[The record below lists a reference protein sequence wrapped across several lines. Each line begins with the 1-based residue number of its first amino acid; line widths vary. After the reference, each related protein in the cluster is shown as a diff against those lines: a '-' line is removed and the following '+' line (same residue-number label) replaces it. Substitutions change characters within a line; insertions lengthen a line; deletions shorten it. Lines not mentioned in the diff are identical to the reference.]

1 MRTPP
6 PASIKTKG
14 ALNHPVPKLMQTTS
28 KRIKNKE
35 NNIWTLGPLSL
46 IFERALR
53 QTCQLYSLFLLLYT
67 VCITIWHNNLRSP
80 ELCWMCVVDSRLGDC
95 GGGVV
100 VVAYYCL
107 TLMKL
112 SLLHLQLQFIYQFV
126 CVSLYSVHI
135 MYNVCIHTPVAIKQ
149 FIFFSSFCC
158 RQ

>member
-1 MRTPP
+1 
-6 PASIKTKG
+6 
-14 ALNHPVPKLMQTTS
+14 
-28 KRIKNKE
+28 
-35 NNIWTLGPLSL
+35 
-46 IFERALR
+46 
-53 QTCQLYSLFLLLYT
+53 
-67 VCITIWHNNLRSP
+67 
-80 ELCWMCVVDSRLGDC
+80 MCVVDSRLGDC

-100 VVAYYCL
+100 VGAYYCL
-107 TLMKL
+107 ILMKL